1 MANFTG
7 TNADE
12 IITPDF
18 VSPTVTAT
26 EGTRP
31 SGAPDV
37 IDGGA
42 GNDTID
48 GGGGNDVLTG
58 GAGND
63 VLTGGDGNDQL
74 FGEAGNDRMIW
85 NPGDDS
91 DLFEGGAGIDT
102 AEVNGGNGAE
112 TFTVAANGMRVHFDR
127 LDPAPFSLDIGTTED
142 LVVNMNGGDDTFFA
156 TGNLAALIKLTVDG
170 GAGNDTILGGN
181 GADLLLGG
189 DGNDFIDGNQGND
202 VAFLGAGDDVFQW
215 DPGDGSDVVEGQA
228 GTDTMLFNG
237 SNAAE
242 TITISA
248 NGERALFTRD
258 VGNITMDL
266 NGVETIDFNALG
278 GSDTVTINDMSRTA
292 VKQVNVDLAASIGG
306 STDDDTV
313 VINGTKG
320 DDVISLSIENGAL
333 VINGLA
339 SKVVIE
345 HFDLND
351 TIRIAGLSGADVI
364 DASAIGVNG
373 PKLILEGGNGA
384 DVLIGGGG
392 NDDLDGGNGKDTVN
406 GGTGDDVLTGGNGP
420 DLFVFNAG
428 FGDDVITDFKNNDRI
443 QFEDGLF
450 QNPELVLMA
459 SEQVG
464 DDTIITVGTNT
475 VTLLGVQLSSLQAD
489 DFSILA

>member
-26 EGTRP
+26 GGTLP
-31 SGAPDV
+31 SDAADV

-63 VLTGGDGNDQL
+63 T
-74 FGEAGNDRMIW
+74 I
-85 NPGDDS
+85 
-91 DLFEGGAGIDT
+91 
-102 AEVNGGNGAE
+102 
-112 TFTVAANGMRVHFDR
+112 
-127 LDPAPFSLDIGTTED
+127 
-142 LVVNMNGGDDTFFA
+142 
-156 TGNLAALIKLTVDG
+156 DG
-170 GAGNDTILGGN
+170 GR
-181 GADLLLGG
+181 
-189 DGNDFIDGNQGND
+189 GND
-202 VAFLGAGDDVFQW
+202 VAFLGTGDDVFIW
-215 DPGDGSDVVEGQA
+215 DPGEGSDVVEGQA

-237 SNAAE
+237 NTAAE

-278 GSDTVTINDMSRTA
+278 GTDTVTINDMTRTD
-292 VKQVNVDLAASIGG
+292 VKQVNVDLAGDG
-306 STDDDTV
+306 PNDTNTI

-320 DDVISLSIENGAL
+320 DDVISLSIDENGAL

-345 HFDLND
+345 HFDPND
-351 TIRIAGLSGADVI
+351 TIRIAGLSGDDVI
-364 DASAIGVNG
+364 DASGLGADG

-392 NDDLDGGNGKDTVN
+392 NDTIDGGR
-406 GGTGDDVLTGGNGP
+406 GDDVLIGGGGNNVLSRWPRRQHRNPKCRAPVCVKRCP
-420 DLFVFNAG
+420 D
-428 FGDDVITDFKNNDRI
+428 R
-443 QFEDGLF
+443 
-450 QNPELVLMA
+450 
-459 SEQVG
+459 
-464 DDTIITVGTNT
+464 
-475 VTLLGVQLSSLQAD
+475 
-489 DFSILA
+489 